1 MCHSLKYSHYC
12 TGCSSASVLK
22 TYGLTAC
29 CSAQQQSDLATDIGV
44 TLLWSVP
51 YDPLWSNGRALSA
64 HQQHRQPWQSSA
76 AAPCP
81 DCILQQVKVTAAVLQ
96 LKPIKQLRR
105 FSIFIQCSIYLTS
118 FFFFFFFSPSFSGF
132 HCLVGFFFPRL
143 FLCLQF
149 FPVVREEVGSAE
161 PGVPP
166 LRCLPG
172 CLFIAL
178 LSLICR
184 DVESFATLCWGPNLA
199 VFTARQNSSELV
211 RFLPP

>member
-1 MCHSLKYSHYC
+1 MTLCDPTAEPSVPTSS
-12 TGCSSASVLK
+12 TGSP
-22 TYGLTAC
+22 GR
-29 CSAQQQSDLATDIGV
+29 AQQLPRAPTASCSKWR
-44 TLLWSVP
+44 LLRQFYNWS
-51 YDPLWSNGRALSA
+51 PLSSWGDSA
-64 HQQHRQPWQSSA
+64 FLFNA
-76 AAPCP
+76 A
-81 DCILQQVKVTAAVLQ
+81 
-96 LKPIKQLRR
+96 
-105 FSIFIQCSIYLTS
+105 FIWLL
-118 FFFFFFFSPSFSGF
+118 FFFFFLFPFIFRVSLFG
-132 HCLVGFFFPRL
+132 GFFFPRL